1 MNLLK
6 TVVDD
11 LGKILKKNGINE
23 AVDIRISYIDN
34 YDYQINNL
42 VKHQNHP
49 DIDSIK
55 EEISTS
61 LNSSGLINIF
71 DFAKN
76 LFINI
81 QINAESIIGNLED
94 VKNNILND
102 KKESVIID
110 YGGPNIGKPLHVG
123 HLRPLN
129 IGRSIYL
136 TNKII
141 GNDIKSDIHLG
152 DWGMPVAQIIT
163 YCELEKISFDEL
175 TINMLEEIYP
185 SASKKYSSDDNF
197 KEKSQETNKKLSSGE
212 KEVFSDWKKI
222 SELTLTSLKETLLI
236 LNHDFD
242 YWWGESSVNELIP
255 DMLRNLEN
263 EGKIEKDDGAF
274 ISSQITDPRI
284 LITKSD
290 GSYLYITTD
299 LATAL
304 LRNKEI
310 SHEKVLYVTDN
321 RQKLHFEQLF
331 ESLSFF
337 DFPSKEYAHV
347 GFGTINDSNGNP
359 LKTRD
364 GGNLKLVDLYEQAYN
379 YIQKINSNLSEADLH
394 CLTNTVLT
402 YSDLITN
409 RKTDYKFDLEKFTSV
424 SGKTGIYVQ
433 YAQVRANKL
442 VKTLIKDKPSLPI
455 APTPL
460 GSLDRNLVINL
471 ANIEFHLELSIKNN
485 EPHHLANYLY
495 TISNAF
501 NAFYQDSNIK
511 KIEDTNERNQKILI
525 TTLFI
530 EYSHLVMSCL
540 GITPV
545 NKDVTL

>member
-11 LGKILKKNGINE
+11 LSEILKKNGIDE
-23 AVDIRISYIDN
+23 AVDMRISNLDN

-49 DIDSIK
+49 NVDSIK
-55 EEISTS
+55 EEISNS
-61 LNSSGLINIF
+61 LTLSELIDVF

-94 VKNNILND
+94 VKNNILRDN
-102 KKESVIID
+102 KESVIID

-141 GNDIKSDIHLG
+141 GNDINSDIHLG

-163 YCELEKISFDEL
+163 YCELEEISFDEL

-185 SASKKYSSDDNF
+185 NASKKYSADDNF
-197 KEKSQETNKKLSSGE
+197 KKKSQETNKKLSSGE
-212 KEVFSDWKKI
+212 KEVFSNWKKI
-222 SELTLTSLKETLLI
+222 SELTLTSLKETLLT

-242 YWWGESSVNELIP
+242 YWWGESSVNDLIP
-255 DMLRNLEN
+255 DMLQSLES

-364 GGNLKLVDLYEQAYN
+364 GGNLKLVDLYEQAFN
-379 YIQKINSNLSEADLH
+379 YIQKINSTLSEADLH

-433 YAQVRANKL
+433 YAQVRAKKL
-442 VKTLIKDKPSLPI
+442 IETLSEEKPTLQIPS
-455 APTPL
+455 TPL
-460 GSLDRNLVINL
+460 GPLDRKLIIAL
-471 ANIEFHLELSIKNN
+471 ANIEFHLELSLKNN

-495 TISNAF
+495 DISNAF
-501 NAFYQDSNIK
+501 NTFYQDSNIK
-511 KIEDTNERNQKILI
+511 KIDDDAERNQKIFI
-525 TTLFI
+525 TSLFI

-545 NKDVTL
+545 EKM

>member
-11 LGKILKKNGINE
+11 LGNILKKNDINE
-23 AVDIRISYIDN
+23 IVDMRISNLDN

-42 VKHQNHP
+42 VKHQNHAN
-49 DIDSIK
+49 IESIK
-55 EEISTS
+55 EEISNTLTLS
-61 LNSSGLINIF
+61 ELIDVF

-81 QINAESIIGNLED
+81 QINAESIIENLED
-94 VKNNILND
+94 VKNNILRDN
-102 KKESVIID
+102 KESVIID

-136 TNKII
+136 TNQII
-141 GNDIKSDIHLG
+141 GNDINSDIHLG

-163 YCELEKISFDEL
+163 YCELEGISFDEL

-185 SASKKYSSDDNF
+185 NASKKYSADDNF
-197 KEKSQETNKKLSSGE
+197 KKRSQETNKKLSSGE
-212 KEVFSDWKKI
+212 KEVFSNWKKI
-222 SELTLTSLKETLLI
+222 SELTLTSLKETLLT

-242 YWWGESSVNELIP
+242 YWWGESSVNNLIP
-255 DMLRNLEN
+255 DMLQSLESD
-263 EGKIEKDDGAF
+263 GKIEKDDGAF

-299 LATAL
+299 LATAV

-337 DFPSKEYAHV
+337 GFPSKEYAHV

-364 GGNLKLVDLYEQAYN
+364 GGNLKLVDLYEQAFD
-379 YIQKINSNLSEADLH
+379 YIQKINSALSEEDLH

-442 VKTLIKDKPSLPI
+442 VKTLSKDKPSLPI
-455 APTPL
+455 TRTPL
-460 GSLDRNLVINL
+460 GSLDRNLVIAL
-471 ANIEFHLELSIKNN
+471 ANIEFHLELSLKNN

-495 TISNAF
+495 AISNAF

-511 KIEDTNERNQKILI
+511 KIENVNERNQKIFI
-525 TTLFI
+525 TALFI

-540 GITPV
+540 GIKPV
-545 NKDVTL
+545 EKM

>member
-6 TVVDD
+6 SITDEIYN
-11 LGKILKKNGINE
+11 LLLSKGINE
-23 AVDIRISYIDN
+23 LVDLRVSNIDG

-42 VKHQNHP
+42 VKYQNYT
-49 DIDSIK
+49 DINLIKKNISKLLDSSNLI
-55 EEISTS
+55 ESHNFSENQF
-61 LNSSGLINIF
+61 LNLR
-71 DFAKN
+71 
-76 LFINI
+76 
-81 QINAESIIGNLED
+81 INADTIIQNLED
-94 VKNNILND
+94 VTNNVLKD
-102 KKESVIID
+102 KTENIIID

-123 HLRPLN
+123 HLRQLN

-141 GNDIKSDIHLG
+141 GNDINSDIHLG

-163 YCELEKISFDEL
+163 YCELEGISFDEL

-185 SASKKYSSDDNF
+185 NASKKYSADDNF
-197 KEKSQETNKKLSSGE
+197 KKRSQETNKKLSSGE
-212 KEVFSDWKKI
+212 KEVYSNWKKI
-222 SELTLTSLKETLLI
+222 SELTLTSLKETLLT

-242 YWWGESSVNELIP
+242 YWWGESSVNNLIP
-255 DMLRNLEN
+255 DMLQSLESD
-263 EGKIEKDDGAF
+263 GKIEKDDGAF

-299 LATAL
+299 LATAV

-337 DFPSKEYAHV
+337 GFPSKEYAHV

-364 GGNLKLVDLYEQAYN
+364 GGNLKLVDLYEQAFD
-379 YIQKINSNLSEADLH
+379 YIQKINSTLSEADLH

-442 VKTLIKDKPSLPI
+442 VKTLSKDKPSLPI

-545 NKDVTL
+545 KKM

>member
-11 LGKILKKNGINE
+11 LGNILKKNDIDE
-23 AVDIRISYIDN
+23 VIDIRISNLDN

-42 VKHQNHP
+42 VKYQNHP
-49 DIDSIK
+49 DVESIK
-55 EEISTS
+55 EEISNT
-61 LNSSGLINIF
+61 LTLSGLIDVF

-81 QINAESIIGNLED
+81 HINAESIIENLQD
-94 VKNNILND
+94 VKNNVLRDN
-102 KKESVIID
+102 KESVIID

-141 GNDIKSDIHLG
+141 GNDINSDIHLG

-163 YCELEKISFDEL
+163 YCELEGISFDEL

-185 SASKKYSSDDNF
+185 NASKKYSADDNF
-197 KEKSQETNKKLSSGE
+197 KKRSQETNKKLSSGE
-212 KEVFSDWKKI
+212 KEVFSNWKKI

-236 LNHDFD
+236 LNHNFD
-242 YWWGESSVNELIP
+242 YWWGESSVNDLIP
-255 DMLRNLEN
+255 DMLQSLEN
-263 EGKIEKDDGAF
+263 QCKIEKDDGAF

-310 SHEKVLYVTDN
+310 PHEKVLYVTDN

-347 GFGTINDSNGNP
+347 GFGTINDSNGKP

-364 GGNLKLVDLYEQAYN
+364 GGNLKLVDLYEQAFS
-379 YIQKINSNLSEADLH
+379 YIQKINSTLSEEDLH

-442 VKTLIKDKPSLPI
+442 VKTLIKNKPSSPI
-455 APTPL
+455 TPTPL

-511 KIEDTNERNQKILI
+511 KIEDTDERNQKILI
-525 TTLFI
+525 TNLFI

-545 NKDVTL
+545 KKM

>member
-11 LGKILKKNGINE
+11 LGNILKKNDIDE
-23 AVDIRISYIDN
+23 IVDIRISNLDN

-42 VKHQNHP
+42 VKHQNHAN
-49 DIDSIK
+49 IESIK
-55 EEISTS
+55 KEISNT
-61 LNSSGLINIF
+61 LTLSGLVDIF

-81 QINAESIIGNLED
+81 HINAESILGNLED
-94 VKNNILND
+94 VKNNVLGDN
-102 KKESVIID
+102 KESVIID

-136 TNKII
+136 TNKIT
-141 GNDIKSDIHLG
+141 GNDINSDIHLG

-163 YCELEKISFDEL
+163 YCELEEISFDEL

-185 SASKKYSSDDNF
+185 NASKKYSADDNF

-212 KEVFSDWKKI
+212 KEVFSNWKKI

-242 YWWGESSVNELIP
+242 YWWGESSVNDLIP
-255 DMLRNLEN
+255 DMLRSLES
-263 EGKIEKDDGAF
+263 EGRIEKDDGAF

-299 LATAL
+299 LATAI

-331 ESLSFF
+331 KSLSFF

-347 GFGTINDSNGNP
+347 GFGTINDPNGNP

-364 GGNLKLVDLYEQAYN
+364 GGNLKLVDLYEQAFN
-379 YIQKINSNLSEADLH
+379 YIQKINSTLSESDLH

-442 VKTLIKDKPSLPI
+442 VKTLSKDKPSLPI
-455 APTPL
+455 TPPPL
-460 GSLDRNLVINL
+460 ETLDRNLVIAL
-471 ANIEFHLELSIKNN
+471 ANIEFHLELSLKNN

-495 TISNAF
+495 DISNAF

-511 KIEDTNERNQKILI
+511 KIENVDEKKQKIFI

-540 GITPV
+540 GIKPV
-545 NKDVTL
+545 EKM

>member
-6 TVVDD
+6 TVVND
-11 LGKILKKNGINE
+11 LGKILKKHGIDE
-23 AVDIRISYIDN
+23 AIDIRISNLDT

-42 VKHQNHP
+42 VKYQKHP
-49 DIDSIK
+49 AVESIK
-55 EEISTS
+55 EEISNTLTLS
-61 LNSSGLINIF
+61 EIIDVF

-94 VKNNILND
+94 VKNNVLRDN
-102 KKESVIID
+102 KESVIID

-136 TNKII
+136 TNKIT
-141 GNDIKSDIHLG
+141 GNDINSDIHLG

-163 YCELEKISFDEL
+163 YCEFEEISFDEL

-185 SASKKYSSDDNF
+185 NASKKYSSDDNF
-197 KEKSQETNKKLSSGE
+197 KKKSQETNKKLSSGE
-212 KEVFSDWKKI
+212 KEVFSNWKKI
-222 SELTLTSLKETLLI
+222 SELTLTSLKETLLT

-242 YWWGESSVNELIP
+242 YWWGESSVNDMIP
-255 DMLRNLEN
+255 DMLRSLES
-263 EGKIEKDDGAF
+263 EGKIEKDDGAL

-364 GGNLKLVDLYEQAYN
+364 GGNLKLVDLYEQAYS
-379 YIQKINSNLSEADLH
+379 YIQKINSTLSEADLH

-402 YSDLITN
+402 YSDLLTN

-433 YAQVRANKL
+433 YAQVRAKKL
-442 VKTLIKDKPSLPI
+442 IENLSEQKPTLQIPS
-455 APTPL
+455 TPL
-460 GSLDRNLVINL
+460 GPLDRKLIIAL
-471 ANIEFHLELSIKNN
+471 ANIEFHLELSLKNN

-495 TISNAF
+495 DISNAF
-501 NAFYQDSNIK
+501 NTFYQDSNIK
-511 KIEDTNERNQKILI
+511 KIDDDAERNQKIFI
-525 TTLFI
+525 ASLFI

-545 NKDVTL
+545 EKM

>member
-11 LGKILKKNGINE
+11 LGNILKKNDIDE
-23 AVDIRISYIDN
+23 VIDIRISNLDN

-49 DIDSIK
+49 NVESIK
-55 EEISTS
+55 EQISNTLTLS
-61 LNSSGLINIF
+61 ELIDVF

-81 QINAESIIGNLED
+81 HINAESIIENLQD
-94 VKNNILND
+94 VKNNVLRDN
-102 KKESVIID
+102 KESVIID

-141 GNDIKSDIHLG
+141 GNDITSDIHLG

-163 YCELEKISFDEL
+163 YCELEGISFDEL

-185 SASKKYSSDDNF
+185 NASKKYSDDDNF
-197 KEKSQETNKKLSSGE
+197 KKRSQETNKKLSSGE
-212 KEVFSDWKKI
+212 KEVFSNWKKI

-242 YWWGESSVNELIP
+242 YWWGESSVNDLIP
-255 DMLRNLEN
+255 DMLQSLES
-263 EGKIEKDDGAF
+263 EGRIEKDDGAF

-299 LATAL
+299 LATAI

-331 ESLSFF
+331 KSLSFF

-347 GFGTINDSNGNP
+347 GFGTINDPNGNP

-364 GGNLKLVDLYEQAYN
+364 GGNLKLVDLYEQAFN
-379 YIQKINSNLSEADLH
+379 YIQKINSTLSESDLH

-442 VKTLIKDKPSLPI
+442 VKTLSKDKPSLPI
-455 APTPL
+455 TPPPL
-460 GSLDRNLVINL
+460 ETLDRNLVIAL
-471 ANIEFHLELSIKNN
+471 ANIEFHLELSLKNN

-495 TISNAF
+495 DISNAF

-511 KIEDTNERNQKILI
+511 KIENVDEKKQKIFI

-540 GITPV
+540 GIKPV
-545 NKDVTL
+545 EKM